1 MLSDAMRE
9 YGDEISDADMEI
21 LAAGTLTPAHAVQF
35 RAFVRQLRHK
45 YAIGAIIE
53 GKERWPDKPE
63 ERDILYFLA
72 QSFRAHLIKNLPEEK
87 ENSGTKERELAFAA
101 KARIKELAAVSF
113 EIAQMVV
120 ANEGGESLPGYFMA
134 EIVRDLPRLVRKTQK
149 NG

>member
-1 MLSDAMRE
+1 MLSDALRGHGE
-9 YGDEISDADMEI
+9 KISDAEIEI
-21 LAAGTLTPAHAVQF
+21 LTAGTLTPVHAVQF

-45 YAIGAIIE
+45 YAITSIID

-72 QSFRAHLIKNLPEEK
+72 QSFRAHLLKNLPGEK
-87 ENSGTKERELAFAA
+87 ESCGAREKELLFIA

-120 ANEGGESLPGYFMA
+120 ANEDGENLPGYFMV
-134 EIVRDLPRLVRKTQK
+134 EIVRDLPRLVQKTQK